1 VLLISMGV
9 SDFVVQCCWYGENIV
24 K

>member
-1 VLLISMGV
+1 MGV